1 MSAPHTT
8 PASRTSATGLLGLI
22 ERAGNLLPHPFLLFA
37 ILSALLAVASWV
49 LSALGVSAV
58 SPASGKLIT
67 AQNLVSDAGLQM
79 VVGDLIENF
88 TSFPPLGTALV
99 VMLGVAVA
107 DKSGLLHT
115 AIRASLSRVSPR
127 WVTFVLAL
135 VAMFAHVGAD
145 AAYIV
150 LIPLGGVVFRAAGRS
165 PVLGIVVAL
174 VAISGG
180 SAASPILI
188 PNDAILAGLTE
199 AAAHTID
206 PAYVVSPAANYF
218 FSAVSSVVLAA
229 VITLVVETYLAKR
242 VDVRSDDDAT
252 EHPEQG
258 NALRLSSVERRGMRN
273 AGFAAAGFVVVLAA
287 AVIPASSPLRGE
299 GGSLLESLLVAD
311 IAVFLAIFF
320 ALVGVAYGMSVGE
333 IKSVGDV
340 PNMMAGGIRDMAPI
354 LVLFFVIS
362 QFLAYFKW
370 TKVGELL
377 ALHGAEVLR
386 AVGAHGVVLFGGM
399 LIVIS
404 MINLFVTS
412 GSAQWALVAPVFVPM
427 FMLLDIPPETTLALY
442 RIADSCTNVITPMSP
457 YFIMA
462 LGFIQQHRKSA
473 GIGTLAAMTTPLA
486 AAMFFAWTALFFGWW
501 ALDIPF
507 GFGGTAR

>member
-1 MSAPHTT
+1 MSAPNTS
-8 PASRTSATGLLGLI
+8 PASRSTTTGLLGFI
-22 ERAGNLLPHPFLLFA
+22 ERAGNLLPHPVLLFA

-67 AQNLVSDAGLQM
+67 AQNLISDAGLQM
-79 VVGDLIENF
+79 IVGDLIENF
-88 TSFPPLGTALV
+88 MSFPPLGTALV
-99 VMLGVAVA
+99 VMLGVAIA
-107 DKSGLLHT
+107 DKSGLLNT
-115 AIRASLSRVSPR
+115 VIRASLSRVSPR
-127 WVTFVLAL
+127 WVTFVLAF

-188 PNDAILAGLTE
+188 PNDAILAGLAE

-242 VDVRSDDDAT
+242 VDARSDDDADRSEPGAVLQLT
-252 EHPEQG
+252 S
-258 NALRLSSVERRGMRN
+258 LERRGVRN
-273 AGFAAAGFVVVLAA
+273 AGIAALGFLVVLVLAT
-287 AVIPASSPLRGE
+287 IPPSSPLRGE
-299 GGSLLESLLVAD
+299 DGSLLDSLLVTN

-320 ALVGVAYGMSVGE
+320 GLVGIAFGVTVGE
-333 IKSVGDV
+333 IKTVADV
-340 PNMMAGGIRDMAPI
+340 PSQMAAGLRDMAPI

-370 TKVGELL
+370 TKLGELL

-386 AVGAHGVVLFGGM
+386 AVGAHGVLLFGGM

-404 MINLFVTS
+404 VINLFVTS

-427 FMLLDIPPETTLALY
+427 FMLLNIPPETTLALY

-462 LGFIQQHRKSA
+462 LGFVQKHRKDA

-486 AAMFFAWTALFFGWW
+486 AAMFIAWTALFFAWW